1 VHCLERAGHRD
12 DARAM
17 LSAGAVENRLAPR
30 RMRLGF
36 LPVLVVAVMLLGACL
51 SLAACGGNE
60 DDGGSPSQGAEET
73 ADSRAVEE
81 LARRY
86 LAALAVGDYRE
97 ACATR
102 AMRDRL
108 SLARSAG
115 SCERAFRVILATPA
129 SDVARKARIGTV
141 KVTGSRASVPW
152 TLPGGH
158 ADNDPL
164 LAIKEGD
171 RWGLISEGTL
181 NEDRSDGRDTKR
193 RLRAKRRAC
202 PPGTDLVRIRDLV
215 ARLPPAY
222 ELARV
227 AEEPPVVD
235 LLRVAA
241 RGRLRLVETKVLL
254 RRGRMIGTSLTVLNS
269 RERPS
274 AQGSVADTLEG
285 ARAVGATRAKPIE
298 IAGVKWALVPPP
310 GGGALATAQIGT
322 CAAVMLT
329 DGNRARLLRAMSLLS
344 RP

>member
-1 VHCLERAGHRD
+1 LRRVGRS
-12 DARAM
+12 DATTV
-17 LSAGAVENRLAPR
+17 LL
-30 RMRLGF
+30 
-36 LPVLVVAVMLLGACL
+36 VLVVAVLLLGACL
-51 SLAACGGNE
+51 SLTACGGDE
-60 DDGGSPSQGAEET
+60 GDGGGPTGQGAGET

-81 LARRY
+81 LAERY
-86 LAALAVGDYRE
+86 LTALAAWDYRE

-102 AMRDRL
+102 AMRDRS

-115 SCERAFRVILATPA
+115 TCERAFRVIL
-129 SDVARKARIGTV
+129 SSKEGDLLRDARIGNV
-141 KVTGSRASVPW
+141 KVRGSRASVSW

-171 RWGLISEGTL
+171 RWGLISEETL

-193 RLRAKRRAC
+193 RLRPKRRAC
-202 PPGTDLVRIRDLV
+202 PPGTDLVRVSDLV
-215 ARLPPAY
+215 VRLPPAY

-254 RRGRMIGTSLTVLNS
+254 RRGRNIGTSLTVLNS

-285 ARAVGATRAKPIE
+285 ARAVGAARARPIE
-298 IAGVKWALVPPP
+298 IAGVKWALVPAP

-322 CAAVMLT
+322 CASVVLT
-329 DGNRARLLRAMSLLS
+329 DGNRARLRRAVSLLS